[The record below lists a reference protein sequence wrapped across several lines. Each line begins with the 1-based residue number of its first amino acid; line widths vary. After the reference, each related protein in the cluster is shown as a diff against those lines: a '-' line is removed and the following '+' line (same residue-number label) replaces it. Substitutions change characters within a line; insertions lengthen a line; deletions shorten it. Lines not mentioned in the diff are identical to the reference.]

1 MTGYR
6 SVVFLM
12 LLVFLL
18 AACGSKQ
25 GGEALATEE
34 VSSNSPTNSDQET
47 GTGEEDLAEE
57 MTANPVQ
64 VRVGSDAPP
73 DSLNPGTAKLL
84 SSYIIFTLVYD
95 SLYQLSLDGT
105 YAPVLVDEARV
116 SEDGTVWTFTLH
128 DGVTFHD
135 GEPLTADDVVYSY
148 NLYKEREDFPYLH
161 GKTDKF
167 ESVEAI
173 DEQTVV
179 ITLSEAVPDLSGSLV
194 ILFILPEHIWSQVEN
209 PGEFE
214 NLEMIGSG
222 PFKLSD
228 YRQNEFVVLEAVK
241 DHVLDPPK
249 IDGAVFQ
256 YFDNSDVLV
265 QALKTGQVDMIRTL
279 PLTAVASLREEEN
292 IEVVSGSP
300 LTPVVIEL
308 HMNIISEEDCP
319 PEDGV
324 CSGHPALKDPALR
337 LALAH
342 AVDKQQIIE
351 LVQLG
356 LAKPGITLIPEGQGD
371 FFNDQIDDH
380 AFDLELANQILDE
393 AGYLDTDGDGI
404 REMPGGGQSL
414 DFRLNWAAVD
424 VEAARIADLLAS
436 NWNQIGVKTELANL
450 DYRVLINRNFP
461 EYDFDLMIGAWGAE
475 PDPDLLLSTMASE
488 SIPAGLNQSGY
499 SNPAYDDLYMQ
510 QARELDRDARIAI
523 VHEMQELAH
532 EDLPY
537 IAFSYPDWVQA
548 FRTDRFEGWP
558 TNTNRLSLENRASLT
573 VIEPVK

>member
-1 MTGYR
+1 MEGKHLKAFR
-6 SVVFLM
+6 SIAFLIFLAFLVVGCAASQDGET
-12 LLVFLL
+12 L
-18 AACGSKQ
+18 AA
-25 GGEALATEE
+25 
-34 VSSNSPTNSDQET
+34 
-47 GTGEEDLAEE
+47 
-57 MTANPVQ
+57 Q

-73 DSLNPGTAKLL
+73 DSLNPGTAQLL
-84 SSYIIFTLVYD
+84 SSYVIFTLVYD
-95 SLYQLSLDGT
+95 SLYQLSLDGG
-105 YAPVLVDEARV
+105 YAPVLVDEAQV
-116 SEDGTVWTFTLH
+116 SEDGTVWTFALH

-161 GKTDKF
+161 SKTAKF
-167 ESVEAI
+167 QSVEAI
-173 DEQTVV
+173 DEHTVV
-179 ITLSEAVPDLSGSLV
+179 ITLSEAVPDLRGSLV
-194 ILFILPEHIWSQVEN
+194 ILFILPEHIWSQLQN

-228 YRQNEFVVLEAVK
+228 YRQNDFVALEAVK
-241 DHVLDPPK
+241 DHFLDPPEV
-249 IDGAVFQ
+249 DGAVFQ
-256 YFDNSDVLV
+256 YFDNSDVLI
-265 QALKTGQVDMIRTL
+265 QALKTGQVDMIRTM

-300 LTPVVIEL
+300 LTPVVMEL
-308 HMNIISEEDCP
+308 HMNFISEEDCP

-324 CSGHPALKDPALR
+324 CSGHPALKERAVR

-356 LAKPGITLIPEGQGD
+356 LAKPGLTLIPGGLGD
-371 FFNDQIDDH
+371 FFNDQIDDY
-380 AFDLELANQILDE
+380 AFDLDLANQMLDE

-414 DFRLNWAAVD
+414 DFRLNWPAVNVD
-424 VEAARIADLLAS
+424 DARIADLLAA
-436 NWNQIGVKTELANL
+436 NWSQIGIKTELAGL
-450 DYRVLINRNFP
+450 DYGVLLLRNYP
-461 EYDFDLMIGAWGAE
+461 QYDFDLMIGAWGAE
-475 PDPDLLLSTMASE
+475 PDPDLLLSTMASQ

-499 SNPAYDDLYMQ
+499 SNSAYDELYGQ
-510 QARELDRDARIAI
+510 QSRELDPDRRFAMVRQ
-523 VHEMQELAH
+523 MQEIAH

-537 IAFSYPDWVQA
+537 IALYYPDWVQA
-548 FRTDRFEGWP
+548 YRTDRFEGWP
-558 TNTNRLSLENRASLT
+558 TNTERLSLENRAALS